1 MIKIFLET
9 GKKTTQ
15 EYVFIKTLLVTK
27 LNKPSSDYELITVGG
42 WNALPQVVNAFKSN
56 TLENG
61 ENLIVFDADFAE
73 NGGGYEVRRQ
83 ALEAEITRLGI
94 YAELFLFPNNHDDGD
109 LETLLETIAQKE
121 KHTRFFDCFGDYENC
136 LGTEYQTPN
145 RKGKLFTYIS
155 SMKSLTMAQRH
166 KLGQGEWCFDN
177 DEYWDLDSEELKPLK
192 DFLNK

>member
-27 LNKPSSDYELITVGG
+27 LNKPSSDYELIMVGG

-73 NGGGYEVRRQ
+73 NGGG
-83 ALEAEITRLGI
+83 
-94 YAELFLFPNNHDDGD
+94 
-109 LETLLETIAQKE
+109 
-121 KHTRFFDCFGDYENC
+121 
-136 LGTEYQTPN
+136 
-145 RKGKLFTYIS
+145 YIS